1 MTRANSIRSAPL
13 FDATSPRSSA
23 EEPLQEPKYPSLV
36 TRENFI
42 RDFWTFLRAL
52 CLTLIVADALARA
65 VTSTLQTEPANAIR
79 ASPPPP
85 ILPTCTLLARNFP
98 AGAAQKFTKR
108 QAGAVLHS
116 TSVTLSSALRGFAAA
131 HVSNSCRVERV
142 ETTADAMDVYFCFAP
157 SARARERDDH
167 RNLCRCYALATPSQL
182 VSAAAL
188 AGYPNRGSLGKRAF
202 ERRAAAMLH
211 SANRTAIVG
220 AALAADACERLSRSR
235 SAAGAK
241 PKGVTVGSSRKS
253 TPLR

>member
-1 MTRANSIRSAPL
+1 M
-13 FDATSPRSSA
+13 
-23 EEPLQEPKYPSLV
+23 
-36 TRENFI
+36 
-42 RDFWTFLRAL
+42 
-52 CLTLIVADALARA
+52 
-65 VTSTLQTEPANAIR
+65 
-79 ASPPPP
+79 
-85 ILPTCTLLARNFP
+85 
-98 AGAAQKFTKR
+98 
-108 QAGAVLHS
+108 LHS

-142 ETTADAMDVYFCFAP
+142 ETTADAMDVHFCFAP

-211 SANRTAIVG
+211 GANRTAIVG